1 MLKLCAKP
9 VASHLLALDNSSTD
23 RPVKDRDKR
32 GLFQP
37 SPLTR
42 QSAPQERAY
51 KTNGSKNVLF
61 NSLIRLMKGWS
72 PSNGLNSKTR
82 WSYSTSQVNLL
93 TFNWEDHGMIYVGM
107 DVDSKQF
114 TIYAI
119 NSHKK
124 VVFKGS
130 IEKPSR
136 TKLSAFFKTL
146 ANDHKYVVFEAGNQL
161 KWIADTLKKIPD
173 ITVHVVHPNEVKW
186 ISESSGKTDKIDAKK
201 LAELA
206 RADMLPRKVHIVEG
220 ETRELREIASAR
232 HILQAKRV
240 ALINC
245 IRGFCKQEGIRL
257 PEKFFNRDDWRNA
270 LGKSKLS
277 KNLKMIIEKMVPA
290 IDALLEAEADLTG
303 EMCQF
308 SDERTELLE
317 TIPAIGVITSRVIVG
332 AIDDAKRFDSKK
344 SVAKY
349 GALTPRIYQ
358 SGNVIHL
365 GRIAA
370 NGRHELRRVL
380 IQCAHTITRM
390 KCLEAKPLR
399 EFFERV
405 QKRSGKK
412 KAIVA
417 LARKL
422 LTTAFGVLKS
432 GRVYDPKMLEG
443 YKTA

>member
-1 MLKLCAKP
+1 
-9 VASHLLALDNSSTD
+9 
-23 RPVKDRDKR
+23 
-32 GLFQP
+32 
-37 SPLTR
+37 
-42 QSAPQERAY
+42 
-51 KTNGSKNVLF
+51 
-61 NSLIRLMKGWS
+61 
-72 PSNGLNSKTR
+72 
-82 WSYSTSQVNLL
+82 
-93 TFNWEDHGMIYVGM
+93 MIYVGM

-308 SDERTELLE
+308 SDERAELLE